1 MTRGGEKS
9 QQWAACQAFIGS
21 TNRPHRRAGPFPGY
35 PPIERQHRR
44 DPVVR
49 SVVSDMA
56 FGDCQV
62 AKSDH
67 VTDRVA
73 GATMDLGCRFDRLKN
88 FHKAADPRRSL
99 YDRVLVAIFSGS
111 KKLLDFDVA
120 RSIGRI
126 VGIRNAKVQ
135 EQSTG
140 GIGYLLR
147 SSCHQ

>member
-1 MTRGGEKS
+1 
-9 QQWAACQAFIGS
+9 
-21 TNRPHRRAGPFPGY
+21 
-35 PPIERQHRR
+35 
-44 DPVVR
+44 
-49 SVVSDMA
+49 MA

-67 VTDRVA
+67 VADRFA
-73 GATMDLGCRFDRLKN
+73 GATMDLGCRLYRLKN
-88 FHKAADPRRSL
+88 FHKAANPCRSL
-99 YDRVLVAIFSGS
+99 DDRVLVAIFSGR

-120 RSIGRI
+120 RSISRI

-135 EQSTG
+135 EQSTS